1 MNQKSSVFSE
11 DMAAYAFL
19 SFVWLNKNRG
29 RQGRQGKQLKLISN
43 AIQSYSSKN
52 NLSQVLALM
61 H

>member
-1 MNQKSSVFSE
+1 M
-11 DMAAYAFL
+11 DMTAFAFL
-19 SFVWLNKNRG
+19 SFVWPNKNINRK
-29 RQGRQGKQLKLISN
+29 GRQGKQLKLISN